1 MAEGIKNILLN
12 CSQESN
18 PATQSK
24 LEEILYKINELDFQ
38 SFANVKKYAD
48 TLNLP
53 ETFLTELGI
62 QYVHRCRRFSV

>member
-38 SFANVKKYAD
+38 SFANVKRS
-48 TLNLP
+48 
-53 ETFLTELGI
+53 
-62 QYVHRCRRFSV
+62 HRRRSCRKNSKKQKRKKSSGTKVKLFF